1 MCVVTYITLC
11 WLSGYTFAI
20 HTLIVNIFVNGFEGK
35 DFMNQHCGTTID
47 FRKMSLHAIKLHLTT
62 NSVYL
67 PKLDCTMTV
76 NATST
81 MQFMLYFK
89 KMDISCDHDW
99 LELHDGLSVSSPYV
113 NGNCKSKEYHC
124 NNGRCIA
131 DSLVCNGYNPCGDDS
146 DCILTGTEIVGIIV
160 SGPRHVSIAIE
171 SSVSCTR
178 DWLEVFDGPN
188 VNSRYVS
195 GYCYSDEHDCDN
207 GRCIS
212 DTLTCNGYNPCGDYS
227 DCPLAGGHREPTHV
241 QVVANTTPGYGTP
254 GQGYNQPVPQQ
265 YGAVP
270 YPQGQQ
276 PPTYQ

>member
-1 MCVVTYITLC
+1 MKCLTYLTLFAF
-11 WLSGYTFAI
+11 LGYAFAI
-20 HTLIVNIFVNGFEGK
+20 QTYYLDQRCGSTLNFPYYSLDAVRLKLTSNINYRSN
-35 DFMNQHCGTTID
+35 M
-47 FRKMSLHAIKLHLTT
+47 
-62 NSVYL
+62 
-67 PKLDCTMTV
+67 DCLMTV
-76 NATST
+76 NTTSSKK
-81 MQFMLYFK
+81 FMLYFK
-89 KMDISCDHDW
+89 
-99 LELHDGLSVSSPYV
+99 
-113 NGNCKSKEYHC
+113 
-124 NNGRCIA
+124 
-131 DSLVCNGYNPCGDDS
+131 
-146 DCILTGTEIVGIIV
+146 
-160 SGPRHVSIAIE
+160 SIAIE

-195 GYCYSDEHDCDN
+195 GLSYRQCGFSISSQVFKTSGNSLTLRFQSDSSFQYSGFDMVITSYHTGYCYSDEHDCDN

-227 DCPLAGGHREPTHV
+227 DCPLAGGVIAGIVVGCFFFCVFATLFLIICRRRRLRYHREPTHV

>member
-20 HTLIVNIFVNGFEGK
+20 HTY
-35 DFMNQHCGTTID
+35 FMNQHCGTTID

-113 NGNCKSKEYHC
+113 NGFTYRQCGHFFRHKVYTTSENAITVRFHSNSSVGSRGFAMVLTAFHTGNCKSKEYHC

-160 SGPRHVSIAIE
+160 GTLVFFGTIIGLIFCFWRTCRYRYVSGPRHV
-171 SSVSCTR
+171 V
-178 DWLEVFDGPN
+178 
-188 VNSRYVS
+188 
-195 GYCYSDEHDCDN
+195 GY
-207 GRCIS
+207 R
-212 DTLTCNGYNPCGDYS
+212 TLD
-227 DCPLAGGHREPTHV
+227 
-241 QVVANTTPGYGTP
+241 
-254 GQGYNQPVPQQ
+254 QGYDQPIPQQ
-265 YGAVP
+265 YGA
-270 YPQGQQ
+270 
-276 PPTYQ
+276 T